1 MIPIFEPLILNSH
14 CTKRIVRKNV
24 WKLNLETIT
33 VTIMFCHSYI
43 LDVQIFSTHNLEISS
58 SIWLIAGFWVVFIN
72 SIHYIISIELCR
84 SLLTI
89 RQHIIKTNNPSTIG
103 PDELLSVRFPNLK
116 ENQVIIPSTTKLT
129 VNITLAGT
137 DVNRTLVGNL
147 GRNIIRKLVVKLEGN
162 EIISTDDYD
171 VLYSYYDCWKTA
183 TERRNAIFQGIV
195 EADGQTENAIKHRIN
210 AGNKANDAKDQTVA
224 SIYNNRFCIPLD
236 FEILESSLPLYQYG
250 LGTYE
255 LTFADYSDVIKSTD
269 PDATY
274 KISNISLDFDTIINV
289 SLASQIRTEYMK
301 SSILYDRILR
311 ARIIPLNNS
320 YTSFAVDINSPSK
333 SLKGVL
339 LIFTKERSATKFTH
353 NTEEFFNPKIT
364 KVGVTVEGV
373 PNELYAQNMEYRHQ
387 YDEIVK
393 HFAEGWLKEAGTIQK
408 DLQLHNVNIA
418 SYYTNKYALWLD
430 FRTIDDN
437 RLHGS
442 GRRLENTSEGIRLQ
456 TTKEAGAV
464 SKLSCYL
471 YIFQD
476 AQINISDSQF
486 LNVVY

>member
-1 MIPIFEPLILNSH
+1 ME
-14 CTKRIVRKNV
+14 VGD
-24 WKLNLETIT
+24 KLNPQR
-33 VTIMFCHSYI
+33 SYRKG
-43 LDVQIFSTHNLEISS
+43 FSLK
-58 SIWLIAGFWVVFIN
+58 
-72 SIHYIISIELCR
+72 
-84 SLLTI
+84 SL

-103 PDELLSVRFPNLK
+103 PDELLTVRFPDLK

-129 VNITLAGT
+129 FNITLAGT
-137 DVNRTLVGNL
+137 DVNRTLVENL

-162 EIISTDDYD
+162 EIISTDDCD
-171 VLYSYYDCWKTA
+171 ILYSYYDCWKCTN
-183 TERRNAIFQGIV
+183 ERLNAVFQGVV

-210 AGNKANDAKDQTVA
+210 SGDKANNAKDQTVA
-224 SIYNNRFCIPLD
+224 SIFNNRFCIPLD

-250 LGTYE
+250 LGSRLTYE
-255 LTFADYSDVIKSTD
+255 LTFADYSDVIKSMD

-274 KISNISLDFDTIINV
+274 KISNISLEFDTIINA

-320 YTSFAVDINSPSK
+320 NTSFSVDINGSSK

-339 LIFTKERSATKFTH
+339 LIFAKERSATKFTR
-353 NTEEFFNPKIT
+353 NTEEFINPKIM
-364 KVGVTVEGV
+364 KVEVTVEGV

-393 HFAEGWLKEAGTIQK
+393 HFAEGWLKEAGTIRK

-418 SYYTNKYALWLD
+418 SYYTDKYALWLD

-442 GRRLENTSEGIRLQ
+442 GR
-456 TTKEAGAV
+456 
-464 SKLSCYL
+464 
-471 YIFQD
+471 
-476 AQINISDSQF
+476 
-486 LNVVY
+486 